1 MPVASNQ
8 RIVHRHIVHF
18 RQFCRFTQK
27 KNRIW
32 WRESVHLAP
41 VGTGGNM
48 EQKMHT
54 IEDILALPEGERA
67 ELIDGE
73 MFMMATP
80 TRRHRKIVGWLHA
93 MIFNPKEGLIPRSQ
107 LRGHYQESVIEF
119 KVNPRQ
125 DSIINDL

>member
-1 MPVASNQ
+1 M
-8 RIVHRHIVHF
+8 
-18 RQFCRFTQK
+18 
-27 KNRIW
+27 
-32 WRESVHLAP
+32 AP

-93 MIFNPKEGLIPRSQ
+93 MIFNPKEGLIPRSLQ
-107 LRGHYQESVIEF
+107 QGVSFWRLSMPKIMLCR
-119 KVNPRQ
+119 
-125 DSIINDL
+125 

>member
-1 MPVASNQ
+1 
-8 RIVHRHIVHF
+8 
-18 RQFCRFTQK
+18 
-27 KNRIW
+27 
-32 WRESVHLAP
+32 
-41 VGTGGNM
+41 M

-93 MIFNPKEGLIPRSQ
+93 MIFNPKEGLIPRSL
-107 LRGHYQESVIEF
+107 LRGVSLCKPKESKERKGREMYV
-119 KVNPRQ
+119 RY
-125 DSIINDL
+125 